1 MESPAFDDTS
11 QSRIEFT
18 GKNKIRS
25 LLTQLGAV
33 FPGEDEWEDE
43 IEDEDDEDEDDD
55 EDDDDEGD
63 EGAHAQGQSGQY
75 DLGPLFEA
83 LMAGGRTITFM
94 DL

>member
-43 IEDEDDEDEDDD
+43 NEDEDDEDEDDD
-55 EDDDDEGD
+55 DEGD
-63 EGAHAQGQSGQY
+63 EGTHAQGQSRQY

-83 LMAGGRTITFM
+83 LMAGGRNITFV

>member
-1 MESPAFDDTS
+1 M
-11 QSRIEFT
+11 
-18 GKNKIRS
+18 
-25 LLTQLGAV
+25 
-33 FPGEDEWEDE
+33 
-43 IEDEDDEDEDDD
+43 D

-83 LMAGGRTITFM
+83 LMAGGRNITFM